1 MSNKKIRGAFFTL
14 LGGACWGLSGSM
26 GQYLFTVQGMDSRW
40 LVPIRLGLAGI
51 LMLIFALW
59 KLGPDMVMRPWKTK
73 KSAVIMLVYGLA
85 GVSACQFFYFLTI
98 QLSSA
103 GIGTILQDLS
113 PITILLVECLL
124 DRRKPKGLEII
135 SLFFA
140 IGGVFL
146 LTTHGDPGNMAVS
159 GMALLT
165 GVISALCVTVYNVV
179 AERTQPDTPVI
190 IMQGWSFLMG
200 GALFSLLFR
209 PWTYHYVPTAAGYF
223 GIAFVV
229 LVGNVMAFTFYIQG
243 VRYIGAEKGI
253 LFGFSEPVTAALIT
267 FFLLGSKFTVWD
279 FLGFAAIFI
288 MIVLLSHSTAKEKE
302 VQPMNYGGM

>member
-1 MSNKKIRGAFFTL
+1 MDYGHEQTDKELKKLEKRITEEYEKAYKEVKQKADDYFKQFQKADAEKKKLVDAGLMSGKDYVMWRQSAMLTGKRWDDMADVLAKDMVNADKIAAAVIVFIFLVPYTASL
-14 LGGACWGLSGSM
+14 YNGLSR
-26 GQYLFTVQGMDSRW
+26 LFEM
-40 LVPIRLGLAGI
+40 A
-51 LMLIFALW
+51 F
-59 KLGPDMVMRPWKTK
+59 
-73 KSAVIMLVYGLA
+73 
-85 GVSACQFFYFLTI
+85 
-98 QLSSA
+98 
-103 GIGTILQDLS
+103 
-113 PITILLVECLL
+113 
-124 DRRKPKGLEII
+124 
-135 SLFFA
+135 
-140 IGGVFL
+140 
-146 LTTHGDPGNMAVS
+146 PGFDYAWCVVV
-159 GMALLT
+159 MALLT

-229 LVGNVMAFTFYIQG
+229 IVGNVMAFTFYIQG

-267 FFLLGSKFTVWD
+267 FLLLGSKFTVWD

-302 VQPMNYGGM
+302 AEPMNYGGM